1 LEVGTHAFVK
11 DNVPKMEPAMIHS
24 KMPTTAAVIPLVL
37 AFVLP
42 MTASTASFAQDP
54 PVNKAANG
62 PAPRAGGV
70 PPPRYNGTV
79 APRAYGSSYVR
90 PNAGAGVAQAGAG
103 GGNWR
108 GAQGWRGNEGWRG
121 DRDRDRDRN
130 RGFFPGFVT
139 GVVIGGA
146 LASQSYGYYGG
157 PGYYD
162 DQYYDNPAPSAPAPV
177 GEDAVTYCTQ
187 NFSSYDP
194 ASGTYLGNDGVPHPC
209 P

>member
-1 LEVGTHAFVK
+1 
-11 DNVPKMEPAMIHS
+11 MEPTMIHS
-24 KMPTTAAVIPLVL
+24 KISTTAAVIPSVLPSVLPLVL
-37 AFVLP
+37 ALVLP
-42 MTASTASFAQDP
+42 MAAPTASFAQNP

-62 PAPRAGGV
+62 PAARTGGA
-70 PPPRYNGTV
+70 PPLRFNGT
-79 APRAYGSSYVR
+79 PRAYGSSNVR
-90 PNAGAGVAQAGAG
+90 PNAGAGVAQAGPS

-108 GAQGWRGNEGWRG
+108 GAQGWRG

-130 RGFFPGFVT
+130 RSFVPGLVT

-146 LASQSYGYYGG
+146 LASQSYGYYDGPA

-162 DQYYDNPAPSAPAPV
+162 DQYYDGPAASAPAPADD
-177 GEDAVTYCTQ
+177 DAVAYCIQ

-194 ASGTYLGNDGVPHPC
+194 ASGTYLGNDGLRHPC

>member
-1 LEVGTHAFVK
+1 
-11 DNVPKMEPAMIHS
+11 MEPTMIKS
-24 KMPTTAAVIPLVL
+24 RISTTAAVIPLVL

-42 MTASTASFAQDP
+42 TMVPTASFAQNP
-54 PVNKAANG
+54 PSTKAANG
-62 PAPRAGGV
+62 PAARAGGA
-70 PPPRYNGTV
+70 PPPRY
-79 APRAYGSSYVR
+79 YGAAARWSGGSNVR
-90 PNAGAGVAQAGAG
+90 PNAGAGVAQAGPS

-121 DRDRDRDRN
+121 DRDHDRDRN
-130 RGFFPGFVT
+130 RGFVPGLVT

-157 PGYYD
+157 PGYYE
-162 DQYYDNPAPSAPAPV
+162 DQYYDGPAASAPAPV
-177 GEDAVTYCTQ
+177 GDDAVAYCVQ

-194 ASGTYLGNDGVPHPC
+194 ASGTYLGNDGLPHPC

>member
-1 LEVGTHAFVK
+1 
-11 DNVPKMEPAMIHS
+11 MEPTMINFKIS
-24 KMPTTAAVIPLVL
+24 TTAAVIPSVLPSVLPLVL

-42 MTASTASFAQDP
+42 MTAPTASFAQNP
-54 PVNKAANG
+54 PVNKPANG
-62 PAPRAGGV
+62 PAARTGGAPPLRFNGTASPRAFSG
-70 PPPRYNGTV
+70 
-79 APRAYGSSYVR
+79 YVR
-90 PNAGAGVAQAGAG
+90 PNPGAGVAQAGPS

-130 RGFFPGFVT
+130 RNFVPGLVT
-139 GVVIGGA
+139 GIVIGGA

-162 DQYYDNPAPSAPAPV
+162 DQYYDGPAASAPAPV
-177 GEDAVTYCTQ
+177 DDAVAYCIQ

-194 ASGTYLGNDGVPHPC
+194 ASGTYLGNDGLRHAC

>member
-1 LEVGTHAFVK
+1 
-11 DNVPKMEPAMIHS
+11 MEPTMINS
-24 KMPTTAAVIPLVL
+24 KISTTAAVIPLVL

-42 MTASTASFAQDP
+42 MTAPTASFAQNP

-62 PAPRAGGV
+62 PAARTGGA
-70 PPPRYNGTV
+70 PPLRFNGAA
-79 APRAYGSSYVR
+79 APRTYGSSNVR
-90 PNAGAGVAQAGAG
+90 PNAGAGVAQAGPS

-130 RGFFPGFVT
+130 RGFVPGLVT

-157 PGYYD
+157 TGYYD
-162 DQYYDNPAPSAPAPV
+162 DQYYDGPAASAPAPV
-177 GEDAVTYCTQ
+177 DDDAVAYCIQ

-194 ASGTYLGNDGVPHPC
+194 ASGTYLGNDGLRHPC